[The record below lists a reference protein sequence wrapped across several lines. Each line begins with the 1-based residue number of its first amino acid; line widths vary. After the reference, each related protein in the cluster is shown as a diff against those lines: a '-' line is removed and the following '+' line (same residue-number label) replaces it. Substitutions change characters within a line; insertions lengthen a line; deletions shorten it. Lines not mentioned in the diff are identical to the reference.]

1 MIHHV
6 TGGSPGAHYSPSL
19 TPCCIGPPPLLSLP
33 AAQAPLLRRL
43 CDVAAGV
50 AYLHQAGVCHGD
62 LKCENVLLK
71 SDPEDPDGCVAKV
84 ADFGL
89 SRALQAGQVRQ
100 GGGGRGTGEGCLLWL
115 RSLSCRCLDVRLL
128 L

>member
-1 MIHHV
+1 VVRTASDI
-6 TGGSPGAHYSPSL
+6 
-19 TPCCIGPPPLLSLP
+19 
-33 AAQAPLLRRL
+33 AAAMT
-43 CDVAAGV
+43 
-50 AYLHQAGVCHGD
+50 YLHGQNVLHGD
-62 LKCENVLLK
+62 LNGNNILLVGANPRPG
-71 SDPEDPDGCVAKV
+71 DDRDFLAKV